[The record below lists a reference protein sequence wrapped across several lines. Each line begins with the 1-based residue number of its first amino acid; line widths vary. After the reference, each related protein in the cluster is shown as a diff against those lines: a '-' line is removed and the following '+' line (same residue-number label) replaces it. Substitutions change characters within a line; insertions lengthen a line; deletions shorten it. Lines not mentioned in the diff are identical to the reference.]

1 MEPLQPDDPQTLGNY
16 RLLGQLGV
24 GGMGRVYLA
33 RSPGGRTVAVKVV
46 RQDLAADQAFRQRF
60 RHEVDIARA
69 VSGRYTAP
77 VVDADPDAPLP
88 WLATAYVLG
97 PDLTDVVAA
106 HGALPEH
113 TVRALGAGLAA
124 ALQEIHAA
132 GLIHRDLKPSNVL
145 LAADGPRVI
154 DFGIARAVDG
164 SRLTQTGV
172 VVGSPGYM
180 PPEQALGRPVDGSGD
195 VFSLGA
201 VLAFAATGRNVFGD
215 SAAPAALLYQVVHE
229 APDLTG
235 TPQMLTG
242 LIRACLAKD
251 PAQRP
256 SPAEILQS
264 LAPDGT
270 GAVLADWLPSS
281 VSSTIATHASRILDL
296 ETPASGNTPVT
307 VPAPA
312 APVSQGFGP
321 APTTLNTP
329 EATAVPVPVPVPATP
344 SRRRFLGIAGGAAGV
359 AVVGG
364 GAAWLITRDNGTSTS
379 ASDAKSKKKRTR
391 PVPEVFTTPPNGVAP
406 RPLWHEKAAGLT
418 RNYGE
423 APQAFGDIFVVVG
436 STTAGHDVKSGKQ
449 RWARKDLASATDKV
463 TVSGNTLYLPGQ
475 QFDGAIVGYD
485 IRTGKE
491 SWRTRLGGKMSSDVH
506 VAAVDGNRIYAIADL
521 VDGEADKQLNN
532 IVAVDIR
539 TRKLLWSEQRD
550 AGTEEYVELN
560 VGGGCIAYTHGSLDD
575 SKYNL
580 TVRDAKGGHQLWNR
594 KIADDEVKP
603 TVFGGLIYLGGP
615 NELRAV
621 DLKTGHDR
629 WALPAKGRRGFRRP
643 SVLGGVLYV
652 MDYDGGVWA
661 ADPKTGEKH
670 WMEDLGDRPFGDQ
683 MVRAGDSLY
692 IGSVFDGGGIYALN
706 ARTGK
711 YRWDYNDGVKDNAE
725 WELTQAGNRLLV
737 AHADELYALP
747 AV

>member
-1 MEPLQPDDPQTLGNY
+1 M
-16 RLLGQLGV
+16 
-24 GGMGRVYLA
+24 
-33 RSPGGRTVAVKVV
+33 
-46 RQDLAADQAFRQRF
+46 
-60 RHEVDIARA
+60 
-69 VSGRYTAP
+69 
-77 VVDADPDAPLP
+77 
-88 WLATAYVLG
+88 
-97 PDLTDVVAA
+97 
-106 HGALPEH
+106 
-113 TVRALGAGLAA
+113 
-124 ALQEIHAA
+124 
-132 GLIHRDLKPSNVL
+132 
-145 LAADGPRVI
+145 
-154 DFGIARAVDG
+154 
-164 SRLTQTGV
+164 
-172 VVGSPGYM
+172 
-180 PPEQALGRPVDGSGD
+180 
-195 VFSLGA
+195 
-201 VLAFAATGRNVFGD
+201 
-215 SAAPAALLYQVVHE
+215 VHE

>member
-329 EATAVPVPVPVPATP
+329 GATAVPVPVPATP